1 MEAFWKIL
9 LAIIG
14 ILVFIV
20 ILIMLIG
27 AWPFF
32 SKKKKKN
39 NNQLT
44 DFCHCCRTIL
54 KRWIP
59 TKTRPANK
67 CDQCGF
73 YGMNGPPR
81 FMPIFLSSAAFWKK
95 RKISGL

>member
-32 SKKKKKN
+32 SKKKKEE
-39 NNQLT
+39 QQ
-44 DFCHCCRTIL
+44 
-54 KRWIP
+54 
-59 TKTRPANK
+59 PANRFLPLLPDDFEAVDTNK
-67 CDQCGF
+67 
-73 YGMNGPPR
+73 NAPR
-81 FMPIFLSSAAFWKK
+81 K
-95 RKISGL
+95 